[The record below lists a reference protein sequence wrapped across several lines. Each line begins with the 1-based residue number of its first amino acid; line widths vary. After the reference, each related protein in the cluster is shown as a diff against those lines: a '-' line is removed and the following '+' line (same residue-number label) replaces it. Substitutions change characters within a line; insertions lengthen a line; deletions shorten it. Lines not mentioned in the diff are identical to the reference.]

1 MEKINEVKMYRVET
15 NINKVFETCN
25 ELTDVDLLN
34 DYMYMYS
41 LDNVHYFKNIDTRK
55 YIKVGIQR
63 VY

>member
-1 MEKINEVKMYRVET
+1 MYRVET